1 LRIISLVIEKYASPG
16 NGLGFYQDKAVFV
29 PQTAIG
35 DEVLVSVEK
44 EKKRYIIGR
53 LEELV
58 KPASG
63 RRKVP
68 CPHYLECGG
77 CDLLHLPYS
86 DQLGLKKDML
96 VEVLAGAGIQVV
108 VDLVAVPEEFSYR
121 HRALFRRN
129 QETGAFGF
137 LRRRSHQV
145 ADVSGCLVLAQGLR
159 TLMKKL
165 AVSKTLPEKMTT
177 CYGLA
182 SSSGAFAAAA
192 DVGRNFQAL
201 SGIPESVT
209 ENYGFGDFEL
219 AASGF
224 AQVNPAITR
233 LMIRDLL
240 RRCVDACEVAELY
253 GGSGT
258 FSLPLATIARHLT
271 VYESDPAA
279 AARCRRNAAR
289 NSLENVRL
297 VSGRVEKKALPDSL
311 DTLVVDPPRSGLQ
324 SLVIEKMVKSKAS
337 HLIYISCNPATL
349 ARDLVRLK
357 AFDNG
362 FALDSLSAYDMYAG
376 TTHLEVM
383 ASLKRLN
390 PA

>member
-1 LRIISLVIEKYASPG
+1 MRIISLAIEKYAPPG
-16 NGLGFYQDKAVFV
+16 NGLGFYQGKAVFV

-35 DEVLVSVEK
+35 DEVLVSIEK

-53 LEELV
+53 LEDIV
-58 KPASG
+58 KLGSG

-68 CPHYLECGG
+68 CPHYMECGG
-77 CDLLHLPYS
+77 CDLLHLSYS
-86 DQLGLKKDML
+86 DQLELKKDML
-96 VEVLAGAGIQVV
+96 IEVLAGVGIQAV
-108 VDLVAVPEEFSYR
+108 VDLVAAPDEFAYR

-129 QETGAFGF
+129 QETGNFGF

-145 ADVSGCLVLAQGLR
+145 VDVPGCLVLAPGLK
-159 TLMKKL
+159 TLLGKL
-165 AVSKTLPEKMTT
+165 GVSPGLPEKTTT

-182 SSSGAFAAAA
+182 SFGGAFAAAV

-201 SGIPESVT
+201 SGIPEIVM
-209 ENYGFGDFEL
+209 ENYGFGDLEL

-233 LMIRDLL
+233 LMISDLL
-240 RRCVDACEVAELY
+240 NRCVDACEVVELY

-279 AARCRRNAAR
+279 AARCRRNASR

-297 VSGRVEKKALPDSL
+297 VSGRAEHKALPDSL

-324 SLVIEKMVKSKAS
+324 PLVIEKIVKSKAS
-337 HLIYISCNPATL
+337 QLIYMSCNPATL

-362 FALDSLSAYDMYAG
+362 FILDLLSAYDMYAG

-383 ASLKRLN
+383 ASLKRLD
-390 PA
+390 PV